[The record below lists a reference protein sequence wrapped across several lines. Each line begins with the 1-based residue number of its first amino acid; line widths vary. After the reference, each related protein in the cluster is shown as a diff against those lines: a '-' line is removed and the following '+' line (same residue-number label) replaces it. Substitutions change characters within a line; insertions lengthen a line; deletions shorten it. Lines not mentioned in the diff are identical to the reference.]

1 MPAHDASSS
10 TNPSSAAADV
20 HPREPASA
28 PEGSSGQDAEE
39 HGTSGP
45 RSVGQRSLMD
55 RVARQVLLIEDAS
68 PRAMFELRGSLLF
81 TGIRCTIT
89 YALIPLLAPVIG
101 WAGVLATPVSLVLS
115 SAAVVLA
122 VNSLRRVWLADY
134 HHRWAYTA
142 FIVTAV
148 ALLAVVIVG
157 DVRTLLG

>member
-1 MPAHDASSS
+1 MPAHDATS
-10 TNPSSAAADV
+10 TNTSTTPSTTGDPTVEPEVPARAATA
-20 HPREPASA
+20 
-28 PEGSSGQDAEE
+28 Q
-39 HGTSGP
+39 
-45 RSVGQRSLMD
+45 RSVLD
-55 RVARQVLLIEDAS
+55 RVVRQILLIEDAS

-101 WAGVLATPVSLVLS
+101 WAGVLATPLSLLLS

-148 ALLAVVIVG
+148 TLLAVVIVG